1 VLFIN
6 TKDIVFVGRGEWCTR
21 IHIDGVRVFF
31 DEIDVDSNPR
41 RLETTHALAGNDP
54 VKGTFDIDTCQ
65 CPGKPYATGDFVE
78 RFVFV
83 ERQKR
88 FSEIVFTA
96 RTDWFA

>member
-1 VLFIN
+1 
-6 TKDIVFVGRGEWCTR
+6 
-21 IHIDGVRVFF
+21 
-31 DEIDVDSNPR
+31 
-41 RLETTHALAGNDP
+41 LAGNDP

-88 FSEIVFTA
+88 FGEIMFAA